1 VEYVVAMQCSACLG
15 DNPPG
20 ARFCNQCAAPLAGTP
35 LARPGTPRHLAAR
48 ILASRTALE
57 GERKQVTVLFADVKS
72 SMELADRVDPEAWHG
87 IMQRFVAILAEGVHR
102 FEGTVI
108 QFTGDGVM
116 ALFGAPLAH
125 EDHVQRACWAALHL
139 RTALRDYADTLRL
152 SHGLNFAVRMG
163 LNSGDVVVGR
173 IGDDLHMD
181 YTAVGQTVGLAARM
195 EQLAEPGRIYLTQHT
210 EALARG
216 YFRVR
221 DLGALAVKGLA
232 DPVHVFDLEDAG
244 AFRTRLEIAR
254 AAGFTPFIGRDADI
268 GTLETA
274 LAHALDG
281 AGEIVGVVGEAG
293 VGKSRLCFEFLER
306 CRRRGIRVREAHC
319 PAHGKS
325 VPYVPILQLF
335 RAYFGIDERDGPPE
349 ARRKIAG
356 ALLLLDEA
364 FRESLPLVF
373 DFLGAPDPDDPLPAM
388 DPEARQ
394 RRLLDVVARALRG
407 QREPTVLFVDDLHW
421 IDPESDAFLAG
432 VVDAVPG
439 TRTLLLVNHR
449 PEYAAPWTA
458 RPDCRRVSLAPLD
471 ADAVGVLVG
480 ALLGPDAG
488 ALKADVAARSG
499 GNPFF
504 AEELVRSLAE
514 TGHLAGEKGRYRVAT
529 TPDRIVLPT
538 TVQSVLAA
546 RIDRAGEREKA
557 VLEAAAVIGI
567 EFSARVLERVVDVPA
582 DALAA
587 LCAAEFVVQTAV
599 YPEPEYAFRH
609 PLTQEVA
616 YRTQLA
622 THRARLHAAVAR
634 TIADVAPERGGET
647 AALVAHHWEAAGD
660 ALEAARSHRR
670 AAEWIGVR
678 DVGAAVRHWRRVRDL
693 LADANPT
700 EETLRLRLIAC
711 SAILGLAWRLFL
723 PREEADR
730 LFAEGADVAERL
742 GDRPALLRL
751 RDLHAMQQSLFG
763 DVDRDRL
770 LARSEETLAVAREID
785 DVGLQVTL
793 LHRLAWVHI
802 LRADVRS
809 GLAVASEGIRLANG
823 DPDRGRDSAGHSPLV
838 YLHGFLGFFLLFDG
852 QVAEGTAE
860 LQRAIAEAR
869 RIGDDDSLQFPLG
882 QMSAQAFFSGDA
894 QLALPRVLEAVDITN
909 RIGNRWGLVMAY
921 SCLGHTYLVAGE
933 WERALAAF
941 DEERRLRGELENPYG
956 RTWILHGI
964 AEARLGLGRDAEAL
978 ALADEGARIARE
990 HRWPYPEAV
999 GLLTLVRALRRT
1011 DTGAAAPRITAILT
1025 RLDAIVAETGMV
1037 VFRAFAAVERGEL
1050 AGACGDAAGRR
1061 TSLAEAHRLFA
1072 GMGAT
1077 GHAQRVASVLGR

>member
-1 VEYVVAMQCSACLG
+1 MKCGACQG
-15 DNPPG
+15 ENPAG
-20 ARFCNQCAAPLAGTP
+20 ARFCNQCAAPLA
-35 LARPGTPRHLAAR
+35 ARPTTPRHLADRIIAAR
-48 ILASRTALE
+48 AGVE
-57 GERKQVTVLFADVKS
+57 GERKQVTVLFADVKG
-72 SMELADRVDPEAWHG
+72 SMELADRVDPEAWHE
-87 IMQRFVAILAEGVHR
+87 IMQRFFTILADGVHR
-102 FEGTVI
+102 FEGTVT

-125 EDHVQRACWAALHL
+125 EDHAQRACWAALHL

-210 EALARG
+210 EALVRG

-232 DPVHVFDLEDAG
+232 ERVHVFDLEDAG
-244 AFRTRLEIAR
+244 TFRTRLEIAR
-254 AAGFTPFIGRDADI
+254 AAGFTPFIGRDGDI
-268 GTLETA
+268 GALETS
-274 LAHALDG
+274 LARALDG
-281 AGEIVGVVGEAG
+281 AGQIVGVIGEAG

-325 VPYVPILQLF
+325 LPYVPILQLL

-394 RRLLDVVARALRG
+394 RRLLDVVARALRA

-458 RPDCRRVSLAPLD
+458 RPDYRCVTLAPLD
-471 ADAVGVLVG
+471 ADTVGVLVD

-488 ALKADVAARSG
+488 ALKRDVAARSG

-529 TPDRIVLPT
+529 TPERIVLPT

-546 RIDRAGEREKA
+546 RIDRAGAREKA
-557 VLEAAAVIGI
+557 VLEAAAVIGMA
-567 EFSARVLERVVDVPA
+567 FSARLLERVVHAPTDT
-582 DALAA
+582 LAA
-587 LCAAEFVVQTAV
+587 LCAAEFIVQTAV

-622 THRARLHAAVAR
+622 THRARLHAAVAA
-634 TIADVAPERGGET
+634 TIADVAPDRRGEN

-670 AAEWIGVR
+670 AAQWIGVR

-693 LADANPT
+693 LADAGPT
-700 EETLRLRLIAC
+700 EETLRLRLRAC
-711 SAILGLAWRLFL
+711 SAILGIAWRLFL
-723 PREEADR
+723 SREEADR
-730 LFAEGADVAERL
+730 LFAEGAEVAERL

-751 RDLHAMQQSLFG
+751 HDLHAMQESLFG

-770 LARSEETLAVAREID
+770 LARGEETLAIAREID

-809 GLAVASEGIRLANG
+809 GLAVAAEGIRLADG

-838 YLHGFLGFFLLFDG
+838 YLLGFHAFFLLFDG
-852 QVAEGTAE
+852 RVAEGTAE
-860 LQRAIAEAR
+860 LQNAIAEAR

-894 QLALPRVLEAVDITN
+894 QLALPRVLEAVDITT

-964 AEARLGLGRDAEAL
+964 AEAQLGLGRDAEAV
-978 ALADEGARIARE
+978 ALADEGARLARE

-999 GLLTLVRALRRT
+999 GLLTLARALRRT
-1011 DTGAAAPRITAILT
+1011 EGRGAADRVAAILA
-1025 RLDAIVAETGMV
+1025 RVDEIVAQTGMV
-1037 VFRAFAAVERGEL
+1037 TFRPFVAVERG
-1050 AGACGDAAGRR
+1050 D
-1061 TSLAEAHRLFA
+1061 LAEAHRLFA